1 MHQRAKGHTWGLGAI
16 LGNLGAI
23 LGARGPCFWDLGAIF
38 GPKGHKKGHS
48 LWPQPQDIV
57 KEGPVTRQQ
66 DKVRPKLTK
75 SEANELISNLIGT
88 QVDLFAV
95 GSSDPEAGASPSPS
109 PALTPALALA
119 LSQVTLGVYTLS
131 PLGV

>member
-1 MHQRAKGHTWGLGAI
+1 MNLTSDQLKKIKGLQSA
-16 LGNLGAI
+16 LV
-23 LGARGPCFWDLGAIF
+23 
-38 GPKGHKKGHS
+38 
-48 LWPQPQDIV
+48 DIV

-119 LSQVTLGVYTLS
+119 LALALF
-131 PLGV
+131 